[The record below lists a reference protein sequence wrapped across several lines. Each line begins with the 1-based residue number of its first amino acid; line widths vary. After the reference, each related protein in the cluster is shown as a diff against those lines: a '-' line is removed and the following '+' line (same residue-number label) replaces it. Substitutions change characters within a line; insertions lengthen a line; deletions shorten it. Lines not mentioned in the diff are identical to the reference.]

1 MRMAQ
6 ESSVMVVM
14 PSKAN
19 FERPPPHSLPLTAA
33 TTDTH
38 STEDLQAPENSGS
51 KRKRRLTHDD
61 SSTTDEEGDMSKTLY
76 ECRFCNMRFA
86 KSQALGGH
94 MNRHRQEREK
104 EQYQHAQQL
113 VSSMAQ
119 QQMPRSW
126 TSRMASE
133 LNGPSGAGAAAAQL
147 ARLSTQPSR
156 PDGSRPQLPPQ
167 ISFNSTR
174 LPITTTSSPT
184 TIPDTPSPNYF
195 LPSNSSS
202 SNLQHLQWNVDGFN
216 ANHATGLPRSGSQQG
231 LNALDSMTNAMR
243 DDFLSGMLQPRHDG
257 GSFGCQAQYSNT
269 MTVPS
274 LNSRPGLGGARAGSF
289 QESIQGGSGAIGM
302 QFAHDHQNMRMDMLR
317 QFACTSSPL
326 NSTLM
331 QSSVNPGG
339 DAKPPVTGLSGV
351 RTPVSSSAF
360 LMQCNNVG
368 QFKQPQISLPLP
380 RSLGNST
387 AGHYPVMSPPSMFSG
402 HSFNNSPGATN
413 FGPLSGNHDFNSL
426 QDFENNMNA
435 GIQGHYNVSR
445 PAMVQTS
452 SGSAASG
459 SFGVSADH
467 EPQGMYGHVKMQQ
480 AGESNSYNHLCP
492 EASQMGSTE
501 VEPQQQVN
509 NTSVANEVVDGTHC
523 ESMNITTVTDSARYQ
538 SNDFSSGSPEWRN
551 QNNSPSAEANHGS
564 PPSQEYCSG

>member
-19 FERPPPHSLPLTAA
+19 FERPPPHSLPLPAA

-76 ECRFCNMRFA
+76 ECRFCNMRFD
-86 KSQALGGH
+86 KWQAIGGH

-202 SNLQHLQWNVDGFN
+202 SNLQHMQWNTPADL
-216 ANHATGLPRSGSQQG
+216 AISP
-231 LNALDSMTNAMR
+231 
-243 DDFLSGMLQPRHDG
+243 P
-257 GSFGCQAQYSNT
+257 
-269 MTVPS
+269 
-274 LNSRPGLGGARAGSF
+274 AR
-289 QESIQGGSGAIGM
+289 
-302 QFAHDHQNMRMDMLR
+302 
-317 QFACTSSPL
+317 
-326 NSTLM
+326 
-331 QSSVNPGG
+331 
-339 DAKPPVTGLSGV
+339 
-351 RTPVSSSAF
+351 
-360 LMQCNNVG
+360 
-368 QFKQPQISLPLP
+368 
-380 RSLGNST
+380 ST
-387 AGHYPVMSPPSMFSG
+387 AGTIVVRRHIHPR
-402 HSFNNSPGATN
+402 PG
-413 FGPLSGNHDFNSL
+413 S
-426 QDFENNMNA
+426 
-435 GIQGHYNVSR
+435 
-445 PAMVQTS
+445 
-452 SGSAASG
+452 
-459 SFGVSADH
+459 
-467 EPQGMYGHVKMQQ
+467 
-480 AGESNSYNHLCP
+480 
-492 EASQMGSTE
+492 
-501 VEPQQQVN
+501 
-509 NTSVANEVVDGTHC
+509 
-523 ESMNITTVTDSARYQ
+523 
-538 SNDFSSGSPEWRN
+538 
-551 QNNSPSAEANHGS
+551 
-564 PPSQEYCSG
+564 